1 MSKRAL
7 TPYRS
12 KRDFSKTAEPS
23 GERRVAPSPLLRFVV
38 QKHAARQLHYDLR
51 LEWEGVFKSWAVARG
66 PSIDAAD
73 KRLAVEVEDHPLD
86 YGDFEGTI
94 PQGEYGG
101 GTVMLWDRGYWA
113 PEGIKPTREAFES
126 GDLKFTLDGNKLHGS
141 WVLVRMRGDRFGG
154 KRTHWLLIKH
164 RDASSKPGGTD
175 SLLSEDRSVAS
186 GRTMQQIA
194 DGTGKRPKPFMLVTA
209 GSGAANAV
217 WTGKNIA
224 EGREQGAE
232 TDTPEARGTPPT
244 AKPGKT
250 LSSKAVKVA
259 HPPRTTVAS
268 KSAQNAKAAKA
279 ASAGRLQLKPI
290 MASAM
295 PKFIEPQLS
304 RLLPR
309 PPDQSG
315 WVHEVKLDGYR
326 AQLRIEKGKA
336 VIRTRKGL
344 DWTER
349 FAGIAKEAAA
359 LRDGIV
365 DAEIVALDDRQLPN
379 FGALQT
385 ALSEE
390 KTDAL
395 ICYAFDLLFD
405 GKEDLRALPLSER
418 KSRLET
424 FLGKAANGRI
434 RYVSH
439 LVSNAEAVLASACK
453 IGLEGIISKKLNA
466 PYRSGRTDNW
476 VKTKCRAGQE
486 VILGGWTTEEGTVRS
501 LLAGVN
507 RNGRL
512 DYVGRIGTG
521 YGRDVVK
528 MLLPKLEELTR
539 ERSPFTGANAPP
551 KEGNVRWLKP
561 LLIAEI
567 EFEGWTDSGMIR
579 QAAFKGLREDKDPSE
594 VVTEAP
600 VVLPTVSASTA
611 QASRSQ
617 QAPRSRQAAAQRRP
631 ASVSSKPPASAKKT
645 KASPMHKGV
654 WIDEASAP
662 GTSANRV
669 SAAGS
674 SAAGALVLGVTI
686 SKPDKALWPDARDG
700 KPVTK
705 LDLAHYY
712 AQVGEWMLPHLAGR
726 PCSLMRAPDG
736 LGGQQFFQRHA
747 MPGMSDFFDFAKVRG
762 DKAAY
767 VQIDRVEAL
776 AAVAQIGA
784 LELHPW
790 NCAPND
796 PEVAGRLVFDLDP
809 APDLTFDTVIA
820 AADEIRARLEKVGL
834 VCFCKTTGGKGLHV
848 VTPLTGGKKAVAWPI
863 AKNFA
868 HLICAQMAQDS
879 PTRFLDNMSKLKR
892 SGRIFLDYLRND
904 RMSTAVAVLSP
915 RAREGAPVSM
925 PVEWHEVKKGLDPK
939 SYTVRTAP
947 RLLHKLKPWKNYTD
961 GARPLADAIK
971 RATRG

>member
-1 MSKRAL
+1 MAKRAL
-7 TPYRS
+7 TLYRT

-23 GERRVAPSPLLRFVV
+23 GEARVAPSPRLRFVV

-51 LEWEGVFKSWAVARG
+51 LEWDGVFKSWAVARG
-66 PSIDAAD
+66 PSIDPAD

-101 GTVMLWDRGYWA
+101 GTVMLWDRGYWT
-113 PEGIKPTREAFES
+113 PEGNKSTQDALTD
-126 GDLKFTLDGNKLHGS
+126 GDLKFTLEGTKLHGS
-141 WVLVRMRGDRFGG
+141 WVLVRMRGDKFSG

-164 RDASSKPGGTD
+164 RDANSKAGD
-175 SLLSEDRSVAS
+175 ADALLEEDRSVAS
-186 GRTMQQIA
+186 GRSMQQIT
-194 DGTGKRPKPFMLVTA
+194 DGVGKRPNPFMLETTTP
-209 GSGAANAV
+209 GKANAV
-217 WTGKNIA
+217 WIGKSA
-224 EGREQGAE
+224 DEGAE
-232 TDTPEARGTPPT
+232 SRAPETLVAAKPVKT
-244 AKPGKT
+244 AKP
-250 LSSKAVKVA
+250 S
-259 HPPRTTVAS
+259 
-268 KSAQNAKAAKA
+268 KAAKVA
-279 ASAGRLQLKPI
+279 RPKAI

-295 PKFIEPQLS
+295 PKFIEPQLAK
-304 RLLPR
+304 LVDR
-309 PPDQSG
+309 PPDQAG
-315 WVHEVKLDGYR
+315 WAHEVKFDGYR
-326 AQLRIEKGKA
+326 AQLRVEKGKV

-344 DWTER
+344 DWTDR
-349 FAGIAKEAAA
+349 FSAIAKAAAA
-359 LRDGIV
+359 LRDGII
-365 DAEIVALDDRQLPN
+365 DGEIVALDDHQLPN

-395 ICYAFDLLFD
+395 VCFVFDLLFD
-405 GKEDLRALPLSER
+405 AKEDLRTLPLSER

-424 FLGKAANGRI
+424 FLGKPAANSRI

-453 IGLEGIISKKLNA
+453 IGLEGIISKKLSA
-466 PYRSGRTDNW
+466 PYHSGRTDSW
-476 VKTKCRAGQE
+476 VKAKCRAGQE

-501 LLAGVN
+501 LLAGVS
-507 RNGRL
+507 RDGRL

-521 YGRDVVK
+521 YGREVVK
-528 MLLPKLEELTR
+528 MLLPKLEKLTR
-539 ERSPFTGANAPP
+539 ERSPFTGAHAPP
-551 KEGNVRWLKP
+551 KEKNVRWLKP
-561 LLIAEI
+561 SLIAQI

-579 QAAFKGLREDKDPSE
+579 QAAFKGLREDKDPAD
-594 VVTEAP
+594 VVTEMPAAE
-600 VVLPTVSASTA
+600 PT
-611 QASRSQ
+611 
-617 QAPRSRQAAAQRRP
+617 AAASPKRARAAPKQSNP
-631 ASVSSKPPASAKKT
+631 AAKTAPA
-645 KASPMHKGV
+645 
-654 WIDEASAP
+654 
-662 GTSANRV
+662 
-669 SAAGS
+669 AAGS
-674 SAAGALVLGVTI
+674 SVFGVSI
-686 SKPDKALWPDARDG
+686 SKPDKALWPDAGDG

-705 LDLAHYY
+705 LDLARYY
-712 AQVGEWMLPHLAGR
+712 EQVGEWMLPHLAGR
-726 PCSLMRAPDG
+726 PCSLVRAPDG
-736 LGGQQFFQRHA
+736 IAGQNFFQRHA
-747 MPGMSDFFDFAKVRG
+747 MAGMSELFDLVKVRG

-767 VQIDRVEAL
+767 VQIDRIEAL

-809 APDLTFDTVIA
+809 APDVTFDTVIA
-820 AADEIRARLEKVGL
+820 AAAEIRARLEKIGL

-848 VTPLTGGKKAVAWPI
+848 VTPLTEGKKAVDWPI

-879 PTRFLDNMSKLKR
+879 PTRYLDNMSKLKR

-904 RMSTAVAVLSP
+904 RTATAVAVLSP

-925 PVEWHEVKKGLDPK
+925 PVEWREVKKGLDPK
-939 SYTVRTAP
+939 SFTVRTAP
-947 RLLHKLKPWKNYTD
+947 QMLSKFKPWKNYAD